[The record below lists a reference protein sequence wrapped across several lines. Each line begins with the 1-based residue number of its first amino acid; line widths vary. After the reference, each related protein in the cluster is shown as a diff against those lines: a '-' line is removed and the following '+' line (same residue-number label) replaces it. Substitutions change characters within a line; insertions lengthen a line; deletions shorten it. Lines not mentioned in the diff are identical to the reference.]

1 MDSNVAKNTFLYK
14 FFKLDF
20 ANKKLGI
27 KQLLQQQ
34 LLQAIYLYRQQNK
47 ILDSWDSII
56 VSLPDKLILRNINNH
71 KIATKKDFT
80 SASFLYD
87 SVYRCAIAFPLAN
100 SCGIKPLEMAQKLV
114 SFFPEV
120 KLEEVTKLHLKV
132 MIKVIPPGWIDFKIK
147 HNFLGIW
154 LQQLILELEYNH
166 SHRIEDHP
174 CHKNLQFL
182 AEKPNLFPV
191 NYYYARCCSLL
202 KLGEREELI
211 KLDNHNFLSLSWQI
225 SKPNPILWFDVAE
238 NFLLTH
244 PQELNLLHSI
254 LLILDQFGDR
264 LVPRQSRD
272 RDTSEA
278 LRDRPK
284 IQPTEE
290 KIWLNYALDLSEA
303 FEQFIIA
310 CRFCGK
316 VKHQNPQLAVARLG
330 LIALVKWC
338 LYKLL
343 WEKLKIIPLCEL

>member
-20 ANKKLGI
+20 ANNKLGI

-87 SVYRCAIAFPLAN
+87 WVYRCAIAFPLAN
-100 SCGIKPLEMAQKLV
+100 CCGIKPLEMAQELV
-114 SFFPEV
+114 SLFPEV
-120 KLEEVTKLHLKV
+120 DLNQVTKSHLKV
-132 MIKVIPPGWIDFKIK
+132 MIKVIPPGWIDFKIE

-166 SHRIEDHP
+166 SHRIEDRT
-174 CHKNLQFL
+174 CHKSLQFL
-182 AEKPNLFPV
+182 AEKPNLFPI
-191 NYYYARCCSLL
+191 NYYHARCCSLL
-202 KLGEREELI
+202 KLGERERLI
-211 KLDNHNFLSLSWQI
+211 ELDNHNFSSSSWQI
-225 SKPNPILWFDVAE
+225 SKTNPILWFDVAE

-254 LLILDQFGDR
+254 LLILDILDQFGDCA
-264 LVPRQSRD
+264 P
-272 RDTSEA
+272 SEA
-278 LRDRPK
+278 LPGCPK

-310 CRFCGK
+310 CRFCGE

-343 WEKLKIIPLCEL
+343 REKLKIIPLSEM

>member
-20 ANKKLGI
+20 ANNKLGI

-71 KIATKKDFT
+71 KIATNKSVT
-80 SASFLYD
+80 SYSFLYD
-87 SVYRCAIAFPLAN
+87 WVYRCAIAFPLAN
-100 SCGIKPLEMAQKLV
+100 CCGIKPLEMAQELV

-120 KLEEVTKLHLKV
+120 KLERVTKSHLKV

-174 CHKNLQFL
+174 CHKNLQL
-182 AEKPNLFPV
+182 LSEKPNLFPI
-191 NYYYARCCSLL
+191 NYYHARCCSLL
-202 KLGEREELI
+202 KLGEREKLI

-238 NFLLTH
+238 TFLLTH

-254 LLILDQFGDR
+254 LLILDQFGG
-264 LVPRQSRD
+264 LPC
-272 RDTSEA
+272 SEA
-278 LRDRPK
+278 LLGCPK

-310 CRFCGK
+310 CRFCGEI
-316 VKHQNPQLAVARLG
+316 KHQNPQLAIARLG
-330 LIALVKWC
+330 LIALVQWC

-343 WEKLKIIPLCEL
+343 WEKLKIIPLREL